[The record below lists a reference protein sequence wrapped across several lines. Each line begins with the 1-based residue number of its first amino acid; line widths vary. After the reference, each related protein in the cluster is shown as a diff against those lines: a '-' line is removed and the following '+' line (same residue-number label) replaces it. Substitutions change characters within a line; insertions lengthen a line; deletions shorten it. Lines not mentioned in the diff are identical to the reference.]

1 MPNMS
6 TRSDL
11 NALVPELS
19 FQLDPLQTMR
29 EMLRW
34 DPFTELYRGM
44 PLERR
49 EQIFNPLFDV
59 RETNDA
65 FILQADVPGVQE
77 KDLDI
82 SLTRNRLTVTG
93 RREHEAETKG
103 ETHDRMERSWGSF
116 TRSFTLPTEI
126 DANKVSAELM
136 NGLLLIQLPKT
147 GESMTRRI
155 PLRGEGQV
163 DQPAE

>member
-6 TRSDL
+6 ARSDP

-34 DPFTELYRGM
+34 DPFSELYRGM
-44 PLERR
+44 PLERGG
-49 EQIFNPLFDV
+49 QIFNPLFDV

-65 FILQADVPGVQE
+65 FVLQADVPGVHE

-82 SLTRNRLTVTG
+82 SLTSNRLTVTG
-93 RREHEAETKG
+93 RREHEEATKG
-103 ETHDRMERSWGSF
+103 ETHDRRERSWGSF
-116 TRSFTLPTEI
+116 SRSFTLPTEI

-136 NGLLLIQLPKT
+136 NGLLQIQLPKT

-155 PLRGEGQV
+155 PVQV

>member
-1 MPNMS
+1 MPNIS
-6 TRSDL
+6 TRSDP

-19 FQLDPLQTMR
+19 FQLDPIQTMR

-34 DPFTELYRGM
+34 DPFTDLYRGM
-44 PLERR
+44 PLERSG
-49 EQIFNPLFDV
+49 QLFNPLFDV

-82 SLTRNRLTVTG
+82 SLTSNRLTVTG
-93 RREHEAETKG
+93 RREHEEETQG
-103 ETHDRMERSWGSF
+103 ETQYRMERSWGSF
-116 TRSFTLPTEI
+116 SRSFTLPTEI

-136 NGLLLIQLPKT
+136 NGLLQIQLPKT

-155 PLRGEGQV
+155 PV
-163 DQPAE
+163 HAEKK